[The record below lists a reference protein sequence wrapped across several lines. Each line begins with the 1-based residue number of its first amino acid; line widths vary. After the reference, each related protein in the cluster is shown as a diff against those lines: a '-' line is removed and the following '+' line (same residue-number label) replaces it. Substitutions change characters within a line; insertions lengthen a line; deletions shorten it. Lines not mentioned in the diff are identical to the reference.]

1 MRRPKLKTN
10 YDYMTDG
17 QLATLATRTL
27 DALATNA
34 NFPDL
39 DPAFADYQTA
49 AQDYLTKHGITSK
62 GGSIQQN
69 REKDESR
76 DALIVMMRRV
86 TSYINNFT
94 DLSSMQLSSGFH
106 PVEQPSE
113 LLGPLTVDWIRFRD
127 GRLPGEMVLD
137 WAAVKGAAEY
147 EYNVTDQFDADGQPI
162 WGEIRRSRRSK
173 GVIVTGLENR
183 REYHARVR
191 ARNIKGESAWSA
203 VAIGFT
209 RW

>member
-10 YDYMTDG
+10 YEYMTDG

-39 DPAFADYQTA
+39 DPAFTDYQTV
-49 AQDYLTKHGITSK
+49 AQDYLTKQGITSK

-69 REKDESR
+69 REKEEAKA
-76 DALIVMMRRV
+76 ALIVMMRRI

-94 DLSSMQLSSGFH
+94 GVSSLQLSSGFH
-106 PVEQPSE
+106 PVEPPSE
-113 LLGPLTVDWIRFRD
+113 LLGPGSVAWIKFRD
-127 GRLPGEMVLD
+127 GRIPGEMILD
-137 WAAVKGAAEY
+137 WAAVKAASEY
-147 EYNVTDQFDADGQPI
+147 EYTIADQLDADGQPI
-162 WGEIRRSRRSK
+162 WGEIRRVRRSK
-173 GVIVTGLENR
+173 SIVVTGLENR
-183 REYHARVR
+183 RDYYARVR
-191 ARNIKGESAWSA
+191 ARNIKGESAWSV
-203 VAIGFT
+203 VANGFT